1 LLPLDPAR
9 RDRWREHLAK
19 NGLSLDMDAQT
30 RVDMTQLV
38 RDGVPMELR
47 PLVWQEAPYATS
59 ILDLVAPGWRE
70 PAPFLV

>member
-1 LLPLDPAR
+1 MLPLEPVR
-9 RDRWREHLAK
+9 HDRWREHLAK

-47 PLVWQEAPYATS
+47 PLVWQEHPYSTS
-59 ILDLVAPGWRE
+59 IHDLVAST
-70 PAPFLV
+70 